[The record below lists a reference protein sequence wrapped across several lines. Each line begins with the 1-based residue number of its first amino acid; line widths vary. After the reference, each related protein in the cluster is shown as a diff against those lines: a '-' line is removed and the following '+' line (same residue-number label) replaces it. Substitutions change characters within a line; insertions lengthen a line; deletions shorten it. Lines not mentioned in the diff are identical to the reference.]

1 MTTLAT
7 VCWQCGE
14 QILHDCPIDAD
25 YRRAMASDLV
35 TPLPVAPDSLVARL
49 RNPSLSCSKGQRGDI
64 HHEAANRIEQLESML
79 RVAVEENTELQ
90 GLVAIRHTTEG

>member
-1 MTTLAT
+1 M
-7 VCWQCGE
+7 
-14 QILHDCPIDAD
+14 IDD
-25 YRRAMASDLV
+25 YDKGFFHPKRAAEPS
-35 TPLPVAPDSLVARL
+35 PVAPDSLVARL